1 MTRYK
6 INSPY
11 VVSEVFADNEAAII
25 NLKTGTYHS
34 LNKMATSLWT
44 LVEKGAN
51 VDELEMFAFGNY
63 EVENASV
70 RTHLEQFLE
79 SLIKENLIVPTE
91 SESEFAA
98 GVPIADSS
106 STAKLEYERPVL
118 ESYEDMQELLLLDPI
133 HEVDETTWLPNK
145 TG

>member
-34 LNKMATSLWT
+34 LNTMATAIWA
-44 LVEKGAN
+44 LVESGAN
-51 VDELEMFAFGNY
+51 LNELTTFAIDNHD
-63 EVENASV
+63 VEKETASA
-70 RTHLEQFLE
+70 HIEQFLE
-79 SLIKENLIVPTE
+79 SLVKADLIVRTE
-91 SESEFAA
+91 TEQVVHVSESA
-98 GVPIADSS
+98 SS
-106 STAKLEYERPVL
+106 KKRDYERPVL

-133 HEVDETTWLPNK
+133 HEVDETTWLQK
-145 TG
+145 KAG